1 MAESPRGSVGVRR
14 DSSNETCHERRKRS
28 EGSKRLSWG
37 GGCRDAE
44 FGLDSPKARQGSLTL
59 SSPTFND
66 SPETETAKGHRRGL
80 QKMWH
85 KCALYVALRGA
96 RAVGVWRCLRGRGQ
110 GKPDLEVTRTLTYF
124 PTAWHAAR
132 ACADRD
138 HRDPIV
144 SARLRRVPPGRQ
156 YLSTQ
161 P

>member
-44 FGLDSPKARQGSLTL
+44 FGLESPKARQGSLTL
-59 SSPTFND
+59 SSFND

-85 KCALYVALRGA
+85 KCALYVAL
-96 RAVGVWRCLRGRGQ
+96 VLWVCGVAFVVVA
-110 GKPDLEVTRTLTYF
+110 KAS
-124 PTAWHAAR
+124 PT
-132 ACADRD
+132 
-138 HRDPIV
+138 
-144 SARLRRVPPGRQ
+144 SKSQEL
-156 YLSTQ
+156 
-161 P
+161 